1 NQYPTYCPRYAPY
14 KMGKPTPKTPKPEVE
29 STIESNVPPLCLSSG
44 FLAPARHRS
53 LHLPHPVRRAWHLR
67 HHPPPAGSSLPLD
80 KPAPGLS
87 QRIPRVRTPWARRPP
102 LRLVRNRPVLIDAS
116 SRPRRFRRNP
126 STLLEQLRKH

>member
-1 NQYPTYCPRYAPY
+1 HPRSP
-14 KMGKPTPKTPKPEVE
+14 PFTNVTPPPKTPNPDVA
-29 STIESNVPPLCLSSG
+29 STIESNAPPRSLSSG

-80 KPAPGLS
+80 RPAPGLS
-87 QRIPRVRTPWARRPP
+87 KRIPRVRTPWARRPP